1 MNTTVPVN
9 PPQSV
14 NPSPLPT
21 PSSSSPQNPLMA
33 AAALLGWF
41 ALALQ
46 LWLSIRLTTADGR
59 SVLAAVWIYLGY
71 FTITTNLLAA
81 MALSARA
88 LGQDDGFGRFF
99 RRPGVVTAI
108 AVSIAVVGLAYNLL
122 LRQLWQPQGWSLIA
136 DVLLHDVMPLV
147 FLLVWWF
154 AVSKQ
159 DLHWRQIGR
168 WLLYPLGYLIYAL
181 IRGAITRWYPYP
193 FIDVNALGYPRVLL
207 DSALVGVALIMV
219 AVLLLTLARVQSRLR
234 RRVVASA

>member
-1 MNTTVPVN
+1 MNPSVPV
-9 PPQSV
+9 
-14 NPSPLPT
+14 SP
-21 PSSSSPQNPLMA
+21 PSSISRPAESSQHPLIA

-46 LWLSIRLTTADGR
+46 LWLSIRMTTADGR
-59 SVLAAVWIYLGY
+59 SAWAALWLYLGF

-88 LGQDDGFGRFF
+88 LGYDNAFGRYF

-122 LRQLWQPQGWSLIA
+122 LRQLWQPEGWNLVA
-136 DVLLHDVMPLV
+136 DVLLHDAMPVV
-147 FLLVWWF
+147 FLLFWWF
-154 AVSKQ
+154 AVPKQ
-159 DLHWRQIGR
+159 ELHWRQIGR

-193 FIDVNALGYPRVLL
+193 FIDVNTLGYPRVLL
-207 DSALVGVALIMV
+207 DSALVGVALVVV
-219 AVLLLTLARVQSRLR
+219 ALLLLGLARLQLR
-234 RRVVASA
+234 HARRVPARS